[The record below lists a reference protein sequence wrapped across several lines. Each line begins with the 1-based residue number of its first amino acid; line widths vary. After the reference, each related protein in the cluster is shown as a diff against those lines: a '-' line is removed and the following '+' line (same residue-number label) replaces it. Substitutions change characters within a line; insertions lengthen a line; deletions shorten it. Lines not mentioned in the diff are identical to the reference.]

1 MSRRA
6 RPQQL
11 DVGQD
16 SFLDIVAN
24 LVGILII
31 LVMVIGVR
39 AKDALIASSQ
49 FEPPAEKVEE
59 LTEKMVVAGRAAAS
73 LETHVNQVHARLQ
86 RLSVETAYR
95 RRERDKVLEL
105 ITAAELGL
113 QERRGQL
120 SDAEKQQF
128 DLGRQI
134 ITLNSQLEDLKLSRN
149 KVENESAPAKVI
161 EHLPTPMAQTV
172 FGKELHFQLERGRLA
187 YVPMDEL
194 VEQLKAEAPQ
204 KIWKLNQAPQITE
217 ILGPLDGFRMKYTL
231 KQVDHSVPTRTGSAS
246 QRRIELDHF
255 VLLPVRDDLGTPL
268 DEALLDGSELDTIL
282 AGQRPK
288 QTTIT
293 VWVYPDSFHVFRQL
307 KEYLFGRGFL
317 TAGRPLPAG
326 TPIGGSPSGTRSAA
340 Q

>member
-6 RPQQL
+6 RAPQL

-39 AKDALIASSQ
+39 AKDALIASSEI
-49 FEPPAEKVEE
+49 EPPAEKVEE
-59 LTEKMVVAGRAAAS
+59 LTQQLAVAQKAANS
-73 LETHVNQVHARLQ
+73 LEADVNAVHTKVQ
-86 RLSVETAYR
+86 RLSQEVAFR
-95 RRERDKVLEL
+95 QIERDKVLQM

-113 QERRGQL
+113 QERRAQL
-120 SDAEKQQF
+120 SDAEKQEF
-128 DLGRQI
+128 DLQRQA
-134 ITLNSQLEDLKLSRN
+134 LALQQQLEDLKLSVR
-149 KVENESAPAKVI
+149 KVENETAPTKVI

-172 FGKELHFQLERGRLA
+172 FGKELHFRLEGGRLT

-194 VEQLKAEAPQ
+194 VEMLKAEAPQ
-204 KIWKLNQAPQITE
+204 KIWKLNQAPQVTE
-217 ILGPLDGFRMKYTL
+217 ILGPVAGFRMKYTL
-231 KQVDHSVPTRTGSAS
+231 RQVDHSVPTRSGSVS
-246 QRRIELDHF
+246 QRRVELDHF
-255 VLLPVRDDLGTPL
+255 VLLPVRDDLGTPV
-268 DEALLDGSELDTIL
+268 EQALQDGSELDTIL
-282 AGQRPK
+282 AGQRPQ

-293 VWVYPDSFHVFRQL
+293 VWVYPDSFQVFRPL
-307 KEYLFGRGFL
+307 KEYLFGRGYL

-326 TPIGGSPSGTRSAA
+326 TPIGGSPDGTRSAA